1 MQTTQQCAKHLYM
14 EGNRAKHLFFAL
26 HALVLGACVLANTL
40 KPMWCSHHLW
50 GVDVGGWA
58 GVGGWWVVGGGWWV
72 VLLVVGCG
80 CECRRGWWVVDVS
93 GVCVCVWCMCGWCV
107 MLVVGCV
114 CVCGVWVVNSG
125 CVWV

>member
-50 GVDVGGWA
+50 KGGCGWVGWCWWV
-58 GVGGWWVVGGGWWV
+58 VGSGWWVVGG
-72 VLLVVGCG
+72 VVGCG
-80 CECRRGWWVVDVS
+80 LWV
-93 GVCVCVWCMCGWCV
+93 
-107 MLVVGCV
+107 
-114 CVCGVWVVNSG
+114 
-125 CVWV
+125 